1 MKAGE
6 MTNVRQYD
14 EIDEE
19 SIVTFGL
26 RAWAPVFAS
35 MREQVGASVFNAM
48 YDDWRVEQDR
58 AIRDVLA
65 DPSNTTWVW
74 ADESSV
80 SGFVSAAVY
89 GRPGPKMKG
98 GEIVMLAVDPSRQRS
113 GIGRHLTDTAIDW
126 LRGQGVGFAA
136 VETGGDPGHAAA
148 RAVYEQ
154 AGFTLLPI
162 ARYFQV
168 L

>member
-1 MKAGE
+1 MKAGG
-6 MTNVRQYD
+6 MTNVRQYNATD
-14 EIDEE
+14 QE

-35 MREQVGASVFNAM
+35 LREQVGPTVFDAM
-48 YDDWRVEQDR
+48 YEDWRVEQDQ

-65 DPSNTTWVW
+65 DESNTAWVW
-74 ADESSV
+74 AEGKSV
-80 SGFVSAAVY
+80 FGFVSAAVY
-89 GRPGPKMKG
+89 DRPGSKLKG
-98 GEIVMLAVDPSRQRS
+98 GEIVMLAVEPSRQGS
-113 GIGRHLTDTAIDW
+113 GIGRQLTDTAIDW
-126 LRGQGVGFAA
+126 LREQGVGFAA
-136 VETGGDPGHAAA
+136 VETGGDPGHAPA
-148 RAVYEQ
+148 RALYEQ